1 MLAHCQCIW
10 PDLNLVDDL
19 SLDDGLMF
27 CGHRVAKALNY
38 IRKDGIRYG
47 CATNKKSH
55 VNCFAFVCFNA
66 GSQTPVQ
73 IESLFLLEVNN
84 KPLQVVALIQ
94 RLVSDVT
101 MPTFPW
107 DL

>member
-1 MLAHCQCIW
+1 MLTHCQRIW

-19 SLDDGLMF
+19 SLDNGLMF

-38 IRKDGIRYG
+38 ICKDGICYG

-55 VNCFAFVCFNA
+55 VDSFAFVCFNA

-73 IESLFLLEVNN
+73 IESLFLLKVNN
-84 KPLQVVALIQ
+84 KLLQVVALI
-94 RLVSDVT
+94 
-101 MPTFPW
+101 W
-107 DL
+107 